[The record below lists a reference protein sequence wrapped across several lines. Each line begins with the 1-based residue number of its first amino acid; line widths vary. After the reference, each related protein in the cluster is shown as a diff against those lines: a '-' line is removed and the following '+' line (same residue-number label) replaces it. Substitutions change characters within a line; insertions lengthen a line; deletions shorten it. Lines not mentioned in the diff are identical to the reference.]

1 MRKLAMGLAA
11 GMFCVAMAAAS
22 GVFACPSSAQQ
33 PAPAAAPSPVAAETH
48 APGDISGTWQGTL
61 VVPAQGNR
69 SEQNFRQVVKIS
81 KKPDGGWNAVEYS
94 IDQKSPGMNCSDV
107 KFEGGTLKYTIPAIN
122 GSYQGKLS
130 ADGNSMIGTWSQG
143 SDMPLNMVR
152 TTKETAWDIPEPP
165 APPKPMAADADPDF
179 EVATI
184 KPNNSGAATM
194 QRLTIGG
201 RDFVVTNGSLGDLI
215 AFAYN
220 VQMKQIVNA
229 PDWLDK
235 DRFDIAAKTE
245 PEGMPSGPQLKTM
258 IAKLLADRFQLKFHH
273 DKREMSAFVLTAEK
287 NNKLSPSQSKISL
300 PGFGFGSA
308 KTGLGLNAR
317 NATMY
322 EFCQFLQGALLDRP
336 VVNHTEIDGRYDLT
350 VSFTPDES
358 QFNGRPPKVPT
369 LPDGVDPA
377 PDLFLA
383 LPQQVGL
390 KLSSE
395 KTSVDVI
402 AIDHAEKPSAN

>member
-1 MRKLAMGLAA
+1 MKNLAKGLAA
-11 GMFCVAMAAAS
+11 GLVCAAMAAMGA
-22 GVFACPSSAQQ
+22 FAQ
-33 PAPAAAPSPVAAETH
+33 PVAPAVASPAAAETH

-81 KKPDGGWNAVEYS
+81 KKPDGGWNAVDYS

-184 KPNNSGAATM
+184 KPNNSGAASM
-194 QRLTIGG
+194 QQLTING
-201 RDFVVTNGSLGDLI
+201 RDFTVRNGSLGDLI

-220 VQMKQIVNA
+220 VQMKQIVNG

-245 PEGMPSGPQLKTM
+245 PEGMPNVDQLRTM
-258 IAKLLADRFQLKFHH
+258 VRKLLADRFQLKFHH
-273 DKREMSAFVLTAEK
+273 DKREMAAYVLTAEK
-287 NNKLSPSQSKISL
+287 SNKLSPSQAKIPL
-300 PGFGFGSA
+300 PGFGFGPA
-308 KTGLGLNAR
+308 KTGLGLNVR
-317 NATMY
+317 NATMD
-322 EFCQFLQGALLDRP
+322 EFAGFLQSAVLDRP
-336 VVNHTEIDGRYDLT
+336 VVNKTGIDGRYDMT
-350 VSFTPDES
+350 MSFTPDLT
-358 QFNGRPPKVPT
+358 QFNGRPPKIPE
-369 LPDGVDPA
+369 LADGVDPA
-377 PDLFLA
+377 PDLFLG
-383 LPQQVGL
+383 LQQQIGL
-390 KLSSE
+390 KISSE
-395 KTSVDVI
+395 KTAVDVI